1 MKHLDLLA
9 EPSTPHSLPTVLAVR
24 PACLSSGGRSG
35 PALVGLA
42 LIPLS
47 ANAQQ
52 GASGSSWNGLVGWVM
67 FIGIAFWIWR
77 SASAWRRRHYGLP
90 MLDQYLA
97 AHPDCH
103 PQPGKVLCH
112 ACRSSSLYL
121 RFENSWGAKVHMC
134 RTCGT
139 SLYRSD

>member
-1 MKHLDLLA
+1 MNQSRKPVHQQTQSVRRAGAWAAGATAWLGW
-9 EPSTPHSLPTVLAVR
+9 LPEQ
-24 PACLSSGGRSG
+24 
-35 PALVGLA
+35 AL
-42 LIPLS
+42 
-47 ANAQQ
+47 AQQ
-52 GASGSSWNGLVGWVM
+52 GAGGTDWNGLIGLVM
-67 FIGIAFWIWR
+67 FVGISFLIWR
-77 SASAWRRRHYGLP
+77 SASAWRRRHYSLP
-90 MLDQYLA
+90 TLDQYLA

-139 SLYRSD
+139 SLYRSG